1 MDSMYYGD
9 TLIVDLEAGTTE
21 QVPFDEADEAGPGLA
36 AALALYEKHADSD
49 PLIFGS
55 GLLTG
60 TPVPASCL
68 GFVLGKSPLT
78 GEPAVAPLSLFAGVE
93 MKLSGFGIVV
103 VKGASAAPVYLWL
116 HDGVPDI
123 EDASA
128 LWGGDTW
135 DTTDAVRREMGES
148 LIQVLCI
155 GPAGESGSPMASIS
169 NNYWGSGDDAALGA
183 VMGRKNLKALAV
195 RGLGMIDAD
204 EPQEFYRGAVALLG
218 GVEAHRGFRALCERL
233 GAPDLDEW
241 LAPVAHRARSCFACP
256 YACATF
262 VKYREEPSVMESSG
276 VEEPGML
283 VADAAAALWL
293 MEGGWDAAAACGALE
308 AMARRGV
315 DQSRGARELAGSPLS
330 GEEEVAAAVEALEA
344 GPEAAWPV
352 GERRREGLFGAWVPP
367 LGSAEEW
374 VRANRIGYVLGVCPT
389 FLLLSGLDA
398 AALAALCAPAAGLE
412 AGPDDLAGMPG

>member
-36 AALALYEKHADSD
+36 AALALYGKHADSD
-49 PLIFGS
+49 PLVFGS

-68 GFVLGKSPLT
+68 GFVLGGSPLT

-103 VKGASAAPVYLWL
+103 VKGASASPVYLWL

-128 LWGGDTW
+128 LWGLDTW
-135 DTTDAVRREMGES
+135 HATDAIRREMGES

-155 GPAGESGSPMASIS
+155 GPAGEAGSPIASIS

-183 VMGRKNLKALAV
+183 VMGRKKLKALAV

-204 EPQEFYRGAVALLG
+204 DPREFYDGAVALFD
-218 GVEAHRGFRALCERL
+218 GVESHRGFRALCERL
-233 GAPDLDEW
+233 GAPDLDGW
-241 LAPVAHRARSCFACP
+241 LAPVAHRTRSCFACP

-262 VKYREEPSVMESSG
+262 AKYREAPSVMESG
-276 VEEPGML
+276 DVEEPGML
-283 VADAAAALWL
+283 VAGAAAALWL
-293 MEGGWDAAAACGALE
+293 MEGGWEPAAACMALE
-308 AMARRGV
+308 AAARRGI
-315 DQSRGARELAGSPLS
+315 DQVRAARRLAGSPLTS
-330 GEEEVAAAVEALEA
+330 EEEIVAAVKELEA
-344 GPEAAWPV
+344 VPEAAWPV
-352 GERRREGLFGAWVPP
+352 GDRGRDGLFGAWVPP

-374 VRANRIGYVLGVCPT
+374 ARANRVGYVLGVCPT
-389 FLLLSGLDA
+389 FLLMSGVELE
-398 AALAALCAPAAGLE
+398 ALAALCAPAAGLE
-412 AGPDDLAGMPG
+412 DGPDDLAGMLG